1 VKSIPKSHSS
11 PARTSRALLPQNG
24 GRVKEAVPDHEEDPE
39 MEEEIVAVKDP
50 VMDGVKEL
58 EPVPLIERVMVLVEV

>member
-1 VKSIPKSHSS
+1 
-11 PARTSRALLPQNG
+11 
-24 GRVKEAVPDHEEDPE
+24 